1 MTDDLKLAR
10 LLADLA
16 SFGQQAEYVAQSGFE
31 TYSADNQN
39 GALLRNAGERILIKV
54 ATVVE
59 RLPAEFKD
67 THPDIAWVNIMR
79 MRNLV
84 AHHYDHIDDDLVWN
98 ALVNLVPALVREVA
112 PQSSSQSRTD

>member
-16 SFGQQAEYVAQSGFE
+16 SFAQQAEYVAQSGFE
-31 TYSADNQN
+31 AYSADNQN
-39 GALLRNAGERILIKV
+39 GALLRNASERILIKV

-67 THPDIAWVNIMR
+67 SHQDIAWANIVR

-84 AHHYDHIDDDLVWN
+84 AHHYDHVDDDLVWN
-98 ALVNLVPALVREVA
+98 ALVNLVPALVREVV
-112 PQSSSQSRTD
+112 PQSSYQSHAD